1 MNQNNN
7 QLKNN
12 ELSKSK
18 MATVSLILGVS
29 SVVLFVLGSIYDHIG
44 DLFSEFYWPLGVI
57 TGIAATFLGFKTVK
71 NGKFNNKSSAIIGII
86 LGTLWIWA
94 ALFVVVYIGLMMI
107 GLIEA
112 RPLIYTGF

>member
-7 QLKNN
+7 QLQNK
-12 ELSKSK
+12 ELPKSK

-29 SVVLFVLGSIYDHIG
+29 SVGLFVLGSIYHNVG
-44 DLFSEFYWPLGVI
+44 GPFRAFYWPLGVI
-57 TGIAATFLGFKTVK
+57 TGIAAIFLGFKTVK

-86 LGTLWIWA
+86 LGTLCMWPI
-94 ALFVVVYIGLMMI
+94 LFVVVYIGLMLI

-112 RPLIYTGF
+112 RPLFFSY